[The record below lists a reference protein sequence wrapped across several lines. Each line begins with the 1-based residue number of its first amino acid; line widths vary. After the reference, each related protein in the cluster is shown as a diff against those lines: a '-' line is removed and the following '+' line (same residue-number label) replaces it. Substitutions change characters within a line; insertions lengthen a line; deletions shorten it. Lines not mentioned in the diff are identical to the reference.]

1 MAVRSLQVTTRS
13 VLLQKTDS
21 GILSYDRKQLRLK
34 KQCLILNTD
43 LVYSLLLLQERRAA
57 LNKHSAY
64 EVSLRK

>member
-57 LNKHSAY
+57 QNKHSAY